1 MIEISMTELFLFTWG
16 AVMTLL
22 YCKLHAEH
30 KQAEYMFGKTLY
42 LISKKKA
49 ILVDDGDGCHLEE
62 VNE

>member
-1 MIEISMTELFLFTWG
+1 MIEISMTELFLFAWG
-16 AVMTLL
+16 AIMTAL

-30 KQAEYMFGKTLY
+30 KHAEYMFGKTLY
-42 LISKKKA
+42 LLSKKKV